1 MGCSFELGDDFEK
14 CQYLIDEFE
23 EILTN
28 EKIEKVDK
36 KSKNKN
42 KINYEKEKEDLKLKI
57 KEMLETI
64 NNNLEGVAQIDKL
77 QHLNERYQTFRLIFF
92 RLNLKDNNVK
102 KLILYIIY

>member
-28 EKIEKVDK
+28 EKIEKEDK

-42 KINYEKEKEDLKLKI
+42 KINY
-57 KEMLETI
+57 
-64 NNNLEGVAQIDKL
+64 
-77 QHLNERYQTFRLIFF
+77 
-92 RLNLKDNNVK
+92 
-102 KLILYIIY
+102 

>member
-36 KSKNKN
+36 KNKNKN

-77 QHLNERYQTFRLIFF
+77 QHLNERYQTLLTDESNMI
-92 RLNLKDNNVK
+92 D
-102 KLILYIIY
+102 